1 MHVCGLSV
9 CVHLCF
15 LFVHEGVQ
23 DIQKFKLFHHFDFCF
38 LNSFNLLVQSWFFY
52 FTFIVRCFFFLVQS
66 EHCAFWFVLQY
77 CLIIAWDLL
86 DGSDSFHTCM
96 NIQNTSWTP
105 KVSNSLVH
113 SSCLKSVLCFSS
125 RKVRIALSQ
134 EQAFLSNSHEQA
146 VLSVTEDIEDC
157 EGWKLS
163 FVYLLL
169 WAATCEMLHSLHYIK
184 CAAL

>member
-1 MHVCGLSV
+1 MCGLSV

-23 DIQKFKLFHHFDFCF
+23 DIQKFELFHHFDFCF
-38 LNSFNLLVQSWFFY
+38 LNSFGIVWSKADSSISRSLFVVFLLVH
-52 FTFIVRCFFFLVQS
+52 S

-77 CLIIAWDLL
+77 CLNITWDLL
-86 DGSDSFHTCM
+86 DGSDSFHTCI
-96 NIQNTSWTP
+96 NIQNNSWIP

-113 SSCLKSVLCFSS
+113 SSCLKSVLCFSR
-125 RKVRIALSQ
+125 RKVRIALSE
-134 EQAFLSNSHEQA
+134 EQAFLSNSDEQA
-146 VLSVTEDIEDC
+146 VLSVTEDIEVC

-163 FVYLLL
+163 FVYLPL
-169 WAATCEMLHSLHYIK
+169 WAATCEMLHSLHTIK